1 VRRRAVGLATGLLV
15 LAACGA
21 GGPGAISP
29 GAPACPTPA
38 IDDRLEPEPSPTLC
52 PSGSGDGQGG
62 QGGQGGQAGAGG
74 GNTIMRVWT
83 EIAEVSDGSTYS
95 LIEQSYRAVV
105 QVNLSGGDGSWA
117 FTGSAQI
124 TATYSSEYRTKLED
138 LAGAPCTVHFT
149 DDATASGAV
158 QVDGGLEARDGFY
171 EFHVNVPGIDTGTNA
186 TVRDDSACGG
196 TNISERT
203 PWSAAPI
210 TAGGSGEYSGTSIS
224 GSESAPRLGGT
235 DSTTWSFTL
244 PS

>member
-1 VRRRAVGLATGLLV
+1 M
-15 LAACGA
+15 
-21 GGPGAISP
+21 
-29 GAPACPTPA
+29 
-38 IDDRLEPEPSPTLC
+38 EPEPSPTLC

-62 QGGQGGQAGAGG
+62 QGGQAGAGGNAATPTSGPGGGGGGAPGGAGGAGSAAGGAGG
-74 GNTIMRVWT
+74 GNTITRVWT

-196 TNISERT
+196 TNISETT